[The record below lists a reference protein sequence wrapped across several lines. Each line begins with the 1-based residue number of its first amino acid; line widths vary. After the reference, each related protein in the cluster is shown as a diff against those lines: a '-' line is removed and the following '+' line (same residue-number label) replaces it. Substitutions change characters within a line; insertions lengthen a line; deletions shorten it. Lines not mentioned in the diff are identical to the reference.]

1 MENTYRDKLIDE
13 RFARDKERI
22 CNHED
27 HMEKQDKQI
36 NDLEKLTIEMGE
48 LIKKHDERLV
58 DHGKRLLAIEEKP
71 SKNWSAIQTAAISAI
86 TSGLVAGIMAL
97 ILK

>member
-1 MENTYRDKLIDE
+1 MENQYRDRLIDE
-13 RFARDKERI
+13 RFERDKERI
-22 CNHED
+22 CNHEE

-36 NDLEKLTIEMGE
+36 TDLEKLTIEMGE

-58 DHGKRLLAIEEKP
+58 DHGKRLQIIEGKP
-71 SKNWSAIQTAAISAI
+71 AKSWTAMQTAVISAV
-86 TSGLVAGIMAL
+86 TSGIVGAVMAL

>member
-1 MENTYRDKLIDE
+1 MEESYRDKLIDE

-22 CNHED
+22 CNHEE

-58 DHGKRLLAIEEKP
+58 DHGKRLRVIEEKP
-71 SKNWSAIQTAAISAI
+71 GKNWSAIQTTAISAI

>member
-1 MENTYRDKLIDE
+1 MENAYRDKLIDE
-13 RFARDKERI
+13 RFERDKERI
-22 CNHED
+22 CSHEE

-36 NDLEKLTIEMGE
+36 TDLEKLTIEMGE

-58 DHGKRLLAIEEKP
+58 DHGKRLHAIEEKP
-71 SKNWSAIQTAAISAI
+71 AKNWTAIQTAAISAA
-86 TSGLVAGIMAL
+86 TSGIVAAVMAL

>member
-1 MENTYRDKLIDE
+1 MENAYRDKLIDE

-58 DHGKRLLAIEEKP
+58 DHGKRLHAIEEKP
-71 SKNWSAIQTAAISAI
+71 AKNWSAVTTAIISAA
-86 TSGLVAGIMAL
+86 TSGIVAAIMAL

>member
-1 MENTYRDKLIDE
+1 MENSYRDKLIDE

-22 CNHED
+22 CSHEE

-36 NDLEKLTIEMGE
+36 TDLEKLTIEMGE

-58 DHGKRLLAIEEKP
+58 DHGNRLHSIEERP
-71 SKNWSAIQTAAISAI
+71 AKNWGAMQTAAISAV
-86 TSGLVAGIMAL
+86 TSGFVAAIMAL
-97 ILK
+97 VLK

>member
-22 CNHED
+22 SSHED

-58 DHGKRLLAIEEKP
+58 DYGKRIHAIEEKP
-71 SKNWSAIQTAAISAI
+71 VKSWSAVQTAIISAV
-86 TSGLVAGIMAL
+86 TSGIVGAVMAL

>member
-22 CNHED
+22 CSHEE

-58 DHGKRLLAIEEKP
+58 DHGKRLHSIEERP
-71 SKNWSAIQTAAISAI
+71 AKNWGVVQTAAISAI
-86 TSGLVAGIMAL
+86 TSGVVAAIMAL
-97 ILK
+97 VLK